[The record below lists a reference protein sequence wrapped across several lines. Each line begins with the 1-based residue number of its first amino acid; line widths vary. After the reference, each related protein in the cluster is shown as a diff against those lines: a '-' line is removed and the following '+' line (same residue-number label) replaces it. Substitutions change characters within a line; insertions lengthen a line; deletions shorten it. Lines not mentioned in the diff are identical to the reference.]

1 MTTPTE
7 LCNMALAHL
16 GQARISDYSE
26 RSPAAEHCRRA
37 FDHTRRLC
45 LRDYDWNFA
54 IRRAILTAAEAA
66 PAFDWGYS
74 YPLPEDCLRVLSVN
88 QRPGG
93 TRLTDYAV
101 EGRSILTNSA
111 ECRVRYVADATDV
124 TDWDSVFCSY
134 FAYRLAAAIAPSLRL
149 DPQAGQQMEQMAAAI
164 RDQAR
169 EADAVESQPRV
180 TRLDQSEIIEE
191 REGRTM
197 AWPYRSSSSE
207 ESGGAAVWGAITGTL
222 TDQTDLAQALAAKG
236 DVSSPSA
243 STDNAITR
251 FDGTTGKLIQ
261 NSLGTID
268 DAGLLTVPDASV
280 TGTLTAPHIHGNLAG
295 SIYSHV
301 RNESGGL
308 LTKGTPVY
316 IVGYSVG
323 QSRPLVAAAASG
335 NPASMPAIGILDAD
349 LANNASGHCVIIGTI
364 ENFNTAAYSVN
375 APLYVASGGGL
386 TATAPSVRAQSI
398 AIVERVN
405 ANNGAIIVTAADVSG
420 SMSQQAANAVSIT
433 GGTISG
439 LTSISAVTGA
449 ITGSTAS
456 TSTGTGALVVT
467 GGVGIGGAL
476 YAGADSFFNGV
487 RVGRG
492 NDPINSSTAVGASA
506 LAVST
511 RGAATIAITT
521 AGSGGVT
528 GPTIYNG
535 VQLTY
540 VSGPTAT
547 TYPTVDITVTSGA
560 VTAITIITRG
570 TGFTAPNTVLSCSSA
585 AIGGVTGFTAT
596 VSTTVGGS
604 NTAIGNLAMLG
615 ATTAQDTVAVG
626 TRALQALT
634 TAGNCVG
641 VGYTAL
647 GNVTTGGNNIGIGYG
662 VFNGI
667 TTQTH
672 NVGIGTF
679 VALTAS
685 TGVNNTIVGSLAGRT
700 MGAGTGSNWTGA
712 SNNVLIGYDVRPLD
726 ATNNQIV
733 IGASAVGD
741 GQNTTVIGTPSTTQ
755 SRLYGGDAFNTG
767 ANGQSNVFGQASTPL
782 TGFTGATRTATA
794 LIPANCIVIG
804 VSCRVITAITGATS
818 FDIGDGTTANL
829 FASAVP
835 VALGSTSNLVI
846 APKVYAT
853 ATNVVC
859 TANGGNFTAGAVRL
873 TVHYMRIVAPT
884 S

>member
-1 MTTPTE
+1 MEARQISVQLRRDPREIAERHSQANPLTLSCVLARSEEVEQNLSLYAELHASRTPASVPLAAVGPVSMTTGSTGPWLLEFSGAQMNQTVLPGEEVEFWLVVYATSATAE
-7 LCNMALAHL
+7 LFTLAT
-16 GQARISDYSE
+16 I
-26 RSPAAEHCRRA
+26 
-37 FDHTRRLC
+37 
-45 LRDYDWNFA
+45 
-54 IRRAILTAAEAA
+54 
-66 PAFDWGYS
+66 
-74 YPLPEDCLRVLSVN
+74 
-88 QRPGG
+88 
-93 TRLTDYAV
+93 RLTLQYDNISQV
-101 EGRSILTNSA
+101 IPPPPEPSIAGN
-111 ECRVRYVADATDV
+111 
-124 TDWDSVFCSY
+124 VFGPAS
-134 FAYRLAAAIAPSLRL
+134 
-149 DPQAGQQMEQMAAAI
+149 
-164 RDQAR
+164 
-169 EADAVESQPRV
+169 
-180 TRLDQSEIIEE
+180 
-191 REGRTM
+191 
-197 AWPYRSSSSE
+197 
-207 ESGGAAVWGAITGTL
+207 
-222 TDQTDLAQALAAKG
+222 
-236 DVSSPSA
+236 
-243 STDNAITR
+243 STDNALAR
-251 FDGTTGKLIQ
+251 FDGTTGKLLQ
-261 NSLGTID
+261 NSAATLT

-280 TGTLTAPHIHGNLAG
+280 TGTLTVNHIHGNLAG
-295 SIYSHV
+295 AVYSHV
-301 RNESGGL
+301 RNESGGT

-316 IVGYSVG
+316 ITGFSVG
-323 QSRPLVAAAASG
+323 QSRPLIAAANAAS
-335 NPASMPAIGILDAD
+335 AATMPAIGILDED
-349 LANNASGHCVIIGTI
+349 LANNASGHAVILGTI
-364 ENFNTAAYSVN
+364 ENINTAGYTVN

-439 LTSISAVTGA
+439 LTSISSVTGA

-456 TSTGTGALVVT
+456 NGTTSGALVVT

-476 YAGADSFFNGV
+476 YAGADSFINGV

-511 RGAATIAITT
+511 RGASTIAITT

-528 GPTIYNG
+528 GPTTYNG

-547 TYPTVDITVTSGA
+547 TYPTANITVTSGA
-560 VTAITIITRG
+560 VTAVVIVDRG
-570 TGFTAPNTVLSCSSA
+570 TGFTASNTVLSCSSA

-604 NTAIGNLAMLG
+604 NTAIGNLAMPV

-626 TRALQALT
+626 ARALQSLT
-634 TAGNCVG
+634 TSGNCVG
-641 VGYTAL
+641 VGYVAL
-647 GNVTTGGNNIGIGYG
+647 GGVTTGSSNIGIGYG
-662 VFNGI
+662 AFGGI

-672 NVGIGTF
+672 NIGIGTF
-679 VALTAS
+679 AALNATA
-685 TGVNNTIVGSLAGRT
+685 GINNTIVGSQAGRN

-741 GQNTTVIGTPSTTQ
+741 GFNTTVIGNTSTTQ
-755 SRLYGGDAFNTG
+755 SRIYGGDAFNTG
-767 ANGQSNVFGQASTPL
+767 ANGQSNVFGQATVLLSA
-782 TGFTGATRTATA
+782 FTGATRTATA

-804 VSCRVITAITGATS
+804 VSCRVTTAITGATS

-859 TANGGNFTAGAVRL
+859 TANGSTFTAGAVRL